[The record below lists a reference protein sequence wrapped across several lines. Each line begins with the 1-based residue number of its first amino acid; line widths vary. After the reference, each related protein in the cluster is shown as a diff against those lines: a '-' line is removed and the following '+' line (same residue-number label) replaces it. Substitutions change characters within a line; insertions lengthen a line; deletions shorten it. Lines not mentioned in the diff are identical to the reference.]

1 MQRMKFLTIQK
12 NKGRIIWL
20 FIEKS
25 VSLRGN
31 SCKTYKNVFV
41 IKIYEDKG
49 FIGSSDDAVWCFS
62 C

>member
-1 MQRMKFLTIQK
+1 MKILTIQK

-20 FIEKS
+20 FIGKS

-31 SCKTYKNVFV
+31 SCKTYNNVFV

-49 FIGSSDDAVWCFS
+49 FIGSSNDAVWHFKC
-62 C
+62 

>member
-1 MQRMKFLTIQK
+1 MQRKKILTIQK

-20 FIEKS
+20 FIGKS

-31 SCKTYKNVFV
+31 SCKTYNNVFV

-49 FIGSSDDAVWCFS
+49 FIGSSNDAVWHFKC
-62 C
+62 